1 VPEHLHERLRKAAVP
16 LGDGDDVAVPAGAD
30 DPVESLDPAAAVPRE
45 AVRLREPD
53 KIRRAVRGD
62 ESIVEIDRGVRP
74 GEQDF
79 DRDGRGEA
87 DARG

>member
-1 VPEHLHERLRKAAVP
+1 VPEHLHEGLREAAVP

-30 DPVESLDPAAAVPRE
+30 DAVESLDPAAAVPRK
-45 AVRLREPD
+45 AVRLGEPD
-53 KIRRAVRGD
+53 KVPRAVRGD
-62 ESIVEIDRGVRP
+62 ESVVEVDRGVSP